1 MKKLLL
7 PVLLLVSVLLKAQP
21 DDYYSVTSLRTENRI
36 YIPNL
41 KTPLL
46 YPVDDPLGL
55 PMIPLAGDKQLLL
68 QFDDL
73 DGTYKPWQYTF
84 IHCDALWNPSPL
96 RPNEYLEGFTTD
108 EIRDYAFSFNTTLS
122 YTHYSLIIPNDYIR
136 FTRSGNY
143 LLVVYEETPEKPAL
157 TLRFML
163 YEERVKIGDLRI
175 GRATMPAYMNNFQEV
190 DFSVYPGNYRIV
202 APERDL
208 KVVIMQNGRWENP
221 LLLRKPRNIGA
232 DALSYDFEEENLFP
246 AGNQYRQFDIKSLRY
261 RTERVADIRYLSD
274 GYHVYLQPD
283 LPRVFRPFVSEPD
296 INGRMYI
303 HTEDMT
309 KGETEADYAWVHFRV
324 PFDYPL
330 ASGSLFIL
338 GALSGNTLNPTTRM
352 AYNYEEKCYE
362 ATLLLKQGFY
372 NYLYVF
378 AGSGG
383 DKGDPSVIEGNKWET
398 PNEYL
403 LLVYH
408 REPGDIT
415 DKLIGWTLWGRE
427 ASLRKP

>member
-7 PVLLLVSVLLKAQP
+7 PVLLLISVLLKAQP

-208 KVVIMQNGRWENP
+208 KVVIMQMAAGITPCCCANP
-221 LLLRKPRNIGA
+221 AI
-232 DALSYDFEEENLFP
+232 
-246 AGNQYRQFDIKSLRY
+246 
-261 RTERVADIRYLSD
+261 
-274 GYHVYLQPD
+274 
-283 LPRVFRPFVSEPD
+283 
-296 INGRMYI
+296 
-303 HTEDMT
+303 
-309 KGETEADYAWVHFRV
+309 
-324 PFDYPL
+324 
-330 ASGSLFIL
+330 
-338 GALSGNTLNPTTRM
+338 
-352 AYNYEEKCYE
+352 
-362 ATLLLKQGFY
+362 
-372 NYLYVF
+372 
-378 AGSGG
+378 
-383 DKGDPSVIEGNKWET
+383 
-398 PNEYL
+398 
-403 LLVYH
+403 
-408 REPGDIT
+408 
-415 DKLIGWTLWGRE
+415 
-427 ASLRKP
+427 